1 MAPTAGSQPR
11 LSRGRRAVR
20 ASGDEREAAILTT
33 AAQLLEQG
41 PLADISVD
49 ALAKGAGISRPTF
62 YFYFPSKDAV
72 LLTLFDRLVAEADTA
87 MREVAAIASLD
98 RNARW
103 RRGIEVFFET
113 FVSRN
118 KGLTRACWDAIATN
132 TEVRQ
137 LRSSAMQRWISFT
150 AKVIDAERASG
161 AAPHTD
167 SSAEELATVLNL
179 MNERVMA
186 ASLAPNQPRLPP
198 ARVVDTLA
206 DIWVTSIYGARSNV
220 ETRLEEWWVYCRPPA
235 CWLFQTR

>member
-1 MAPTAGSQPR
+1 MTFTADSRPR
-11 LSRGRRAVR
+11 LSRSRRAVR

-87 MREVAAIASLD
+87 MREVAAITFVD

-103 RRGIEVFFET
+103 RRGIDVFFET

-118 KGLTRACWDAIATN
+118 SALTRACWDAMATN

-137 LRSSAMQRWISFT
+137 LRSSAMQQWISFT
-150 AKVIDAERASG
+150 ATVIDAERATG
-161 AAPHTD
+161 AAPQTD
-167 SSAEELATVLNL
+167 SSAEELATALNL
-179 MNERVMA
+179 MNERVMVA
-186 ASLAPNQPRLPP
+186 TLVPGQPCLPP

-206 DIWVTSIYGARSNV
+206 DIWVTSIYGARNKCENLDV
-220 ETRLEEWWVYCRPPA
+220 APR
-235 CWLFQTR
+235 